1 VATHP
6 EGLVSTAAAPSTPS
20 RRDGLQLAALSQRS
34 LLRSLRQ
41 PGLALPAF
49 VLPLFFLAFSM
60 SQLSSLVRL
69 PEFPTTRIADLV
81 VPSALVQGA
90 LFAVVSAGIGM
101 ADDLQ
106 SGVFR
111 RLALAPA
118 RRSALL
124 AGAILGP
131 AVAALLAQA
140 LSLTIGALAG
150 ARLHEGLAGVLA
162 VVALLALIDIG
173 FSALGVLLALR
184 SGSAAAVQAALPFLF
199 ALLGLS
205 SLNLPIDLI
214 AAEWFRA
221 VARANPTSYLVD
233 GVRSLYV
240 PAAAPKHALAI
251 GFATGAGF
259 AALAALGGWW
269 ALRFRVP
276 RT

>member
-1 VATHP
+1 VITAASPHVAGRL
-6 EGLVSTAAAPSTPS
+6 GLV
-20 RRDGLQLAALSQRS
+20 QLAGLSGRS
-34 LLRSLRQ
+34 LARSLRQ

-49 VLPLFFLAFSM
+49 LLPLFFLAFSM
-60 SQLSSLVRL
+60 SQLSSLTRL
-69 PEFPTTRIADLV
+69 PQFPTTRIADLV

-90 LFAVVSAGIGM
+90 LFPVVSAGIGV

-111 RLALAPA
+111 RLALSPV
-118 RRSALL
+118 RRAALL

-131 AVAALLAQA
+131 ALAALLAQC
-140 LSLTIGALAG
+140 LTLAVGALAG
-150 ARLHEGLAGVLA
+150 ARLHDGLAGLLA
-162 VVALLALIDIG
+162 VVALLALIDVG

-214 AAEWFRA
+214 SAEWFRA
-221 VARANPTSYLVD
+221 VARVNPTSYLVD
-233 GVRSLYV
+233 GVRSLYA
-240 PAAAPKHALAI
+240 PAAAPEHALAV
-251 GFATGAGF
+251 GFATGAAF
-259 AALAALGGWW
+259 AVLASLGGWW
-269 ALRFRVP
+269 AMRSRIP